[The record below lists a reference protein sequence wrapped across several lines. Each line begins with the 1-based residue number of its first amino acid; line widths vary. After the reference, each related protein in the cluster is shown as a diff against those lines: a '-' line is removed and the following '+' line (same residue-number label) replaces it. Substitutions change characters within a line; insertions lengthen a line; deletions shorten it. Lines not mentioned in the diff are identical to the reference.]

1 MYAKAW
7 RYLRAG
13 ALGDLPHLSHT
24 EVKPFLVA
32 EREGSRG
39 E

>member
-7 RYLRAG
+7 RYLG
-13 ALGDLPHLSHT
+13 ALGDFPHLSHT

-32 EREGSRG
+32 EMEGSRG
-39 E
+39 K